1 MGSYSSIGA
10 WRSQNFELTA
20 TPSGTGTANVKICDN
35 VIVVDVNG
43 LASGETLTINTPF
56 DFEIYDAW
64 VVVKTAGGITASTVV
79 INNDSTAVTNTF
91 ATVTAKTVA
100 RTTTLDDLQAK
111 FNSGDDD
118 LVVKRGA
125 QAAGDFMVYIAIG
138 PWMSTAA

>member
-1 MGSYSSIGA
+1 M
-10 WRSQNFELTA
+10 
-20 TPSGTGTANVKICDN
+20 
-35 VIVVDVNG
+35 
-43 LASGETLTINTPF
+43 
-56 DFEIYDAW
+56 
-64 VVVKTAGGITASTVV
+64 V